1 MDLFHPSLST
11 PESSFRD
18 NWPWAVSAERS
29 YLINIFG
36 YLQVILRI
44 SAVDTSL
51 IIKNITFPT
60 ASQPSLSLED
70 NLGVSIFPCKNIQKA
85 LIFL

>member
-1 MDLFHPSLST
+1 M
-11 PESSFRD
+11 
-18 NWPWAVSAERS
+18 
-29 YLINIFG
+29 
-36 YLQVILRI
+36 ILRI

-51 IIKNITFPT
+51 IIKNITVPS

-85 LIFL
+85 LIFM